1 MLPDEVDRT
10 SSGSAYGPLIC
21 QSVLSQQVVNRVVTN

>member
-10 SSGSAYGPLIC
+10 SSGSDYGPLNC
-21 QSVLSQQVVNRVVTN
+21 QSVLNQQVVNRVVAN